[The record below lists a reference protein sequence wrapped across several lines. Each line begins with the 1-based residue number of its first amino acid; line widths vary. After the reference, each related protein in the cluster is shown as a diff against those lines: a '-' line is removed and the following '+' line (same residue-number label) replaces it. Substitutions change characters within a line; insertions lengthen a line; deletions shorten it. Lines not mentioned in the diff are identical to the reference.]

1 MFRFKIWDRIVRCTY
16 FRTYA
21 RTFMIVILETY
32 VEIYI
37 FQNLEQNSFR
47 KIQRNDERLEFI
59 YLEFE
64 TSEQPIKILILIL
77 SVWNYLSTLIFL
89 LTRHSIIVLDQYYY

>member
-1 MFRFKIWDRIVRCTY
+1 
-16 FRTYA
+16 
-21 RTFMIVILETY
+21 MIVFLETY